1 MKKIPEE
8 IKEKIRKLEK
18 IMEINKKIE
27 ELEAQVEYEE
37 KRLKY
42 CGYGQSDL
50 RFIKGLKYEL
60 EELEKMFRKMEEK

>member
-1 MKKIPEE
+1 MEKIPEE
-8 IKEKIRKLEK
+8 IKEKIRELEK

-27 ELEAQVEYEE
+27 ELETQIEYEE

-50 RFIKGLKYEL
+50 RFIKRLKYEL
-60 EELEKMFRKMEEK
+60 EELKKL

>member
-1 MKKIPEE
+1 MEKKPKK
-8 IKEKIRKLEK
+8 IKEKIRELEK

-50 RFIKGLKYEL
+50 RFIEGLKYKL
-60 EELEKMFRKMEEK
+60 EELKKL